1 MGFLSL
7 FHHLV
12 LLRFMADAPLS
23 GQALLTG
30 SDNMTAA
37 NFGNFNIGPSEFFDL
52 LKSIFCRTDYQS

>member
-12 LLRFMADAPLS
+12 LIRFMADAPLS

-37 NFGNFNIGPSEFFDL
+37 TFDNFGNTGPSEFF
-52 LKSIFCRTDYQS
+52 KSKIC